1 MEHSLSILL
10 SLVKCL
16 RVHQIRHVIV
26 IVIVVIIATITALIS
41 AVLAGDLLQVGE
53 VVRSELRARKGSLK

>member
-16 RVHQIRHVIV
+16 RVHQIRHVII
-26 IVIVVIIATITALIS
+26 IVVVIIATITALVS

-53 VVRSELRARKGSLK
+53 VVRAELRAKRGR